1 MKQFLGFSVL
11 TVAARARDGIVALAA
26 VMFLTAAPASVAQ
39 GAVYYIDFEHG
50 SDNADGLSQQR
61 AWKHAPGDAA
71 ATGGPARA
79 RLQPGDTI
87 SFKGGVAYRGSLKL
101 TARGS
106 EDRPITLRGDDW
118 GTEPAILSGRD
129 RLSVAL
135 RPCAED
141 AACREMSSNPELL
154 VADLP
159 SDRRATDQYVLDGK
173 LLSLG
178 QFPGLNDS
186 FWSDDISTY
195 ATLGRADILPAG
207 ADWRL
212 TSRQIAGVLGARATG
227 DMFAYLWGMPNLIYM
242 ASVQSADIA
251 NGSLLLQAPQFRPY
265 GDRDGRFALVNHAA
279 FIRKEFDFATIAGG
293 RKIVVMLRGGSRQA
307 NLEIGTRPL
316 AIEVVGASNLKIQGF
331 VIEGYAGGPQDR
343 KGGVALWLEGA
354 NTNDI
359 AFVGNRVR
367 DLDSGAGSGAVQA
380 IVVNGL
386 KVENSVFQ
394 RLRHG
399 SGIRAGGNAKYLDII
414 GNTIDLVGRTGIALL
429 GTDHATV
436 RGNYLRNIRGVH
448 GNAISA
454 YLATRAVVI
463 ENNAITQ
470 SVRGITFHGGGGGPN
485 DLVIRNNV
493 IVASGPSSV
502 GIQSW
507 GKHTDG
513 VEIAG
518 NLVLTPPDRTAIHL
532 KAGDQRVSVVNNVAE
547 GIFILQA
554 VPVGWTISGNVLARD
569 NPPAFR
575 NAARLSPDN
584 RKAPRAPISELARSG
599 NDFGSLCAEMK
610 AMSLGNVGPADMC
623 RGKP

>member
-1 MKQFLGFSVL
+1 MPAFALAVRLRDLCSLALAFLTLGFGLGGACAQSGRNFYVDFD
-11 TVAARARDGIVALAA
+11 TGSNDAAGIS
-26 VMFLTAAPASVAQ
+26 TTT
-39 GAVYYIDFEHG
+39 
-50 SDNADGLSQQR
+50 
-61 AWKHAPGDAA
+61 AWKHAPGDPA
-71 ATGGPARA
+71 ATGAPART

-87 SFKGGVAYRGSLKL
+87 RFKGGVAYRGSLKL

-106 EDRPITLRGDDW
+106 DGNPITLRGDDW

-129 RLSVAL
+129 KIGIAL

-141 AACREMSSNPELL
+141 AVCREMSSNPELL

-159 SDRRATDQYVLDGK
+159 SDRGATDQYVLDGK

-178 QFPGLNDS
+178 QFPSLRDS

-195 ATLGRADILPAG
+195 ATFGRTDISPVG

-212 TSRQIAGVLGARATG
+212 TSRPIANALGARTAG
-227 DMFAYLWGMPNLIYM
+227 DMFVYLWGMPNLISM

-251 NGSLLLQAPQFRPY
+251 NGSLVLQLPQFRPY

-279 FIRKEFDFATIAGG
+279 FIRREFDFATIAGG
-293 RKIVVMLRGGSRQA
+293 RKIVAMLRGGPRQA
-307 NLEIGTRPL
+307 SLEIGTRPL

-331 VIEGYAGGPQDR
+331 TIEGYAGGPQER

-354 NTNDI
+354 NTSDI
-359 AFVGNRVR
+359 AFVNNRVR
-367 DLDSGAGSGAVQA
+367 DLDSAAGSGAIQA
-380 IVVNGL
+380 IFVNGL
-386 KVENSVFQ
+386 KVENNVFQ

-399 SGIRAGGNAKYLDII
+399 SGIRAGGNAKNLDII
-414 GNTIDLVGRTGIALL
+414 GNTIDQVGRTGIALI

-436 RGNYLRNIRGVH
+436 RGNYVRNIRGVH

-454 YLATRAVVI
+454 YLATQAVVI

-470 SVRGITFHGGGGGPN
+470 SVRGVTFHGDNGVPN
-485 DLVIRNNV
+485 NLVIRNNV

-507 GKHTDG
+507 GKRADG

-518 NLVLTPPDRTAIHL
+518 NLVLAPADRTAIHL

-547 GIFILQA
+547 GIFVLQT
-554 VPVGWTISGNVLARD
+554 VPVDWTISGNVLARD

-584 RKAPRAPISELARSG
+584 RKASRGPISELARSG
-599 NDFGSLCAEMK
+599 TDFASLCAEMK

-623 RGKP
+623 RSKP

>member
-1 MKQFLGFSVL
+1 MSPP
-11 TVAARARDGIVALAA
+11 ALAA
-26 VMFLTAAPASVAQ
+26 RLRGLCSFTFAFALGLGLAGACAQSGRNFYVDFDAGSNDAAGISTAT
-39 GAVYYIDFEHG
+39 
-50 SDNADGLSQQR
+50 
-61 AWKHAPGDAA
+61 AWKHAPGDPAG
-71 ATGGPARA
+71 TGGPARI
-79 RLQPGDTI
+79 RLQPGDTVH
-87 SFKGGVAYRGSLKL
+87 FKGGVAYRGSLKL

-106 EDRPITLRGDDW
+106 DGSPITLRGDDW
-118 GTEPAILSGRD
+118 GAEPAILSGRD
-129 RLSVAL
+129 KIGIAL

-141 AACREMSSNPELL
+141 AVCREMSSNPELL

-159 SDRRATDQYVLDGK
+159 SEGRATDQYVLDGK

-178 QFPGLNDS
+178 QFPNLQDS

-195 ATLGRADILPAG
+195 ATFGRGDIAAAG

-212 TSRQIAGVLGARATG
+212 TNRSIASVLGARKTG
-227 DMFAYLWGMPNLIYM
+227 DMFVYLWGMPNLIYS
-242 ASVQSADIA
+242 ASVQGADIA
-251 NGSLLLQAPQFRPY
+251 NGMLMLQAPQFRPY

-293 RKIVVMLRGGSRQA
+293 RKIVVMQRGGPRQA
-307 NLEIGTRPL
+307 SLEIGTRQL
-316 AIEVVGASNLKIQGF
+316 AIEVAGASNLKIQGF

-354 NTNDI
+354 TTSDI
-359 AFVGNRVR
+359 AFLNNRVR
-367 DLDSGAGSGAVQA
+367 DLDSGAGSGAIQA
-380 IVVNGL
+380 IFVKGL
-386 KVENSVFQ
+386 KVENNVFQ

-414 GNTIDLVGRTGIALL
+414 GNKIDQVGRTGIALI

-436 RGNYLRNIRGVH
+436 RGNYVRNIRGVH

-454 YLATRAVVI
+454 YLATQEVVI

-470 SVRGITFHGGGGGPN
+470 SVRGITFHGADGVPN
-485 DLVIRNNV
+485 NLVIRNNV
-493 IVASGPSSV
+493 VIASGPSSV

-507 GKHTDG
+507 GKRTNG

-518 NLVLTPPDRTAIHL
+518 NLVLAPLDRTAIYL

-547 GIFILQA
+547 GIFMLQA
-554 VPVGWTISGNVLARD
+554 VPADWTISGNVLARD

-584 RKAPRAPISELARSG
+584 HKASRPPISELARSG
-599 NDFGSLCAEMK
+599 NDFGSLCTEMK
-610 AMSLGNVGPADMC
+610 ALGLGSAGPADMC
-623 RGKP
+623 RSTP